1 MKALVYHGPGQK
13 AWEHVPDPNIIDPTD
28 AIVQVDITTICGT
41 DLHILKGD
49 VPAVTDG
56 RILGHEA
63 VGTITEVG
71 QAVSKLA
78 VGDRVIISCITSCGS
93 CSYRHQQLPA
103 HCLDDEGT
111 SGIGW
116 IFGHLIDGTQA
127 EYVRVPF
134 AENSLHK
141 MPAGV
146 SDEAAV
152 MLSDILPTG
161 FEIGVRN
168 GRVEPGDVVAVIGA
182 GPVGLSAMMTAG
194 LYGASRIIAIDL
206 DENRVQQAKGFGATD
221 GVNSGDAGWQDEVL
235 AMTDGLGVDVAIEA
249 VGMPATFQMAT
260 ELVRP
265 GGTVANVGVHG
276 KSVKLKLQDL
286 WIKDIA
292 ITMGLVSATTTPM
305 LLKLVAQGKLT
316 PEKFVSHRFRFEAII
331 DAYDTFGRAAET
343 KALKVA
349 ITADPPPTAR
359 SMLGRRSS
367 VWSSQR
373 VWRDTP
379 ATSDGR
385 SPGHYRNRSGTGH
398 GRRSGSRGAGAGGS
412 ADEQGHRV
420 LRGGTLRAGLA
431 WPAAGRGGDAGAA
444 GAPQATRPTRS
455 SPPTSPGTLT
465 CARCRT
471 PTRCCSTGWCP
482 TTSRRC
488 CRSFTPRRSG
498 WPASASA
505 KSTAVRAAFSS
516 PIPDRDRI
524 GEILRNRPRREVDVI
539 VVTDGQRILGLGD
552 QGIGGMGIPIG
563 KLSLY
568 AVLGGID
575 PARTLPV
582 LLDVGTD
589 NAGLLDDPMYLGW
602 RHHRIAGA
610 DYDDFVDRFVQAGAP
625 KCPVCC
631 CNGRTSPPRTPCRS
645 WSATAISCSASTM
658 TSRAL
663 LPLSWPPCPRGQRPP
678 GRGCA
683 TRRW

>member
-13 AWEHVPDPNIIDPTD
+13 AWEHVPDPKIINPADV
-28 AIVQVDITTICGT
+28 IVQVDMTTICGT

-56 RILGHEA
+56 RILGHEG
-63 VGTITEVG
+63 VGTIIEAG
-71 QAVSKLA
+71 QAVSQLA

-93 CSYRHQQLPA
+93 CSYCHQQLPA

-141 MPAGV
+141 MPEGV

-168 GRVEPGDVVAVIGA
+168 GRVEPGNVVAVIGA

-206 DENRVQQAKGFGATD
+206 DGNRIEQARGFGATD

-260 ELVRP
+260 ELIRP

-276 KSVKLKLQDL
+276 KPVELKLQDL

-316 PEKFVSHRFRFEAII
+316 PEMFVSHRFTFEAII
-331 DAYDTFGRAAET
+331 DAYDTFGHAAET

-349 ITADPPPTAR
+349 ITR
-359 SMLGRRSS
+359 
-367 VWSSQR
+367 
-373 VWRDTP
+373 
-379 ATSDGR
+379 
-385 SPGHYRNRSGTGH
+385 
-398 GRRSGSRGAGAGGS
+398 
-412 ADEQGHRV
+412 
-420 LRGGTLRAGLA
+420 
-431 WPAAGRGGDAGAA
+431 
-444 GAPQATRPTRS
+444 
-455 SPPTSPGTLT
+455 
-465 CARCRT
+465 
-471 PTRCCSTGWCP
+471 
-482 TTSRRC
+482 
-488 CRSFTPRRSG
+488 
-498 WPASASA
+498 
-505 KSTAVRAAFSS
+505 
-516 PIPDRDRI
+516 
-524 GEILRNRPRREVDVI
+524 
-539 VVTDGQRILGLGD
+539 
-552 QGIGGMGIPIG
+552 
-563 KLSLY
+563 
-568 AVLGGID
+568 
-575 PARTLPV
+575 
-582 LLDVGTD
+582 
-589 NAGLLDDPMYLGW
+589 
-602 RHHRIAGA
+602 
-610 DYDDFVDRFVQAGAP
+610 
-625 KCPVCC
+625 
-631 CNGRTSPPRTPCRS
+631 
-645 WSATAISCSASTM
+645 
-658 TSRAL
+658 
-663 LPLSWPPCPRGQRPP
+663 
-678 GRGCA
+678 
-683 TRRW
+683 